1 MMAGSRD
8 GSGKGSIETLPDPA
22 FCILAS
28 LAQLLLGIF
37 SQAEE
42 TFGRIGRVQVQES
55 CSLEVRRCD

>member
-1 MMAGSRD
+1 MVAGSRD

-37 SQAEE
+37 SQAEKPLVE
-42 TFGRIGRVQVQES
+42 LRVQVRGRVA
-55 CSLEVRRCD
+55 LWK

>member
-1 MMAGSRD
+1 MVAGSRD

-42 TFGRIGRVQVQES
+42 TFGGIKGSGVGES
-55 CSLEVRRCD
+55 CSLKVRRCD